1 MERYNF
7 MVTTESKKRIL
18 HLVRVHSFD
27 FIWSIANGIV
37 FPYYLS
43 LERWDCS
50 IMTIFSAITRKR
62 QDTDNE
68 LVNINDIIAKLFMD
82 LKYIDGMIEDI
93 IDYDKDIA
101 KFGFSYFKNTKENIK
116 YIKKQ
121 VRTTLSDIIREHY
134 CKNPDLI
141 KFTGDFITWLHRV
154 VINLG
159 YNPIEGRYS
168 KV

>member
-1 MERYNF
+1 
-7 MVTTESKKRIL
+7 
-18 HLVRVHSFD
+18 
-27 FIWSIANGIV
+27 
-37 FPYYLS
+37 
-43 LERWDCS
+43 
-50 IMTIFSAITRKR
+50 MTIFSAITRKR

-93 IDYDKDIA
+93 IDYDKNIA

-134 CKNPDLI
+134 CKNPDL
-141 KFTGDFITWLHRV
+141 
-154 VINLG
+154 
-159 YNPIEGRYS
+159 
-168 KV
+168 